1 MVVLILFEIYNNFD
15 NVCMCVWLNN
25 ANIEIFL
32 KFFNEKKKKTYFLME
47 FRSVEPPSYYWEI
60 ETNNNFQVLKLVAI
74 EFQKN
79 MKAPKEKI

>member
-1 MVVLILFEIYNNFD
+1 
-15 NVCMCVWLNN
+15 
-25 ANIEIFL
+25 
-32 KFFNEKKKKTYFLME
+32 ME